1 MKVNGPAIGS
11 FLPEG
16 VAMQRITM
24 NWQGAVVKAQSLKST
39 AKAVA
44 LAAVLAAAAGGYA
57 QAADMPVKAP
67 AKAPPPAPFFF
78 VNDTAVSFTYFFDWT
93 DPGVSGGADRVPGGV
108 GDTGNK
114 FWMSQ
119 GSLDHFDLWE
129 YGATLLHLEVNQS
142 DKADPIQGQPG
153 AQGAREFYGFAQ
165 ETFSGDALTHSKIFT
180 TPITNDVGLLVRL
193 TAGTENNFLAEET
206 TQYDIGGNVDFALPK
221 ILGGSMQ
228 VGIAAHK
235 EHTYNEFNACSPG
248 GFGVASGGASGACIG
263 GGSFSGARDFE
274 WTWRLIEFNVVPLGG
289 LLGAWADAAHI
300 VNLLSV
306 IGPKGTGISTAQLY
320 RARLRWC
327 LGRLPEQR
335 NQNRN
340 LRGRSPVASTR
351 RRSSG
356 AREPHIVELVLA
368 ESIERRGW
376 LHVVAGIAWIGSSF
390 YFIHLDLSLK
400 PRPDCPSGRQGRR
413 VAGPR
418 RRLLPHDE
426 IPGGAG
432 EDAGQ
437 PDLVQ
442 MGSLHDLAVR
452 LRAAGLVYYLGADLF
467 LIDKSVLD
475 LTPCRR
481 PVRLRSLVACVA
493 VYEGLCR
500 SPLGKHEVALALVG
514 YVFLVALT
522 LRFTHVFSG
531 RGAFNQI
538 GASSAPSWWRTSS
551 SSSFPIRRRP
561 SRR

>member
-1 MKVNGPAIGS
+1 
-11 FLPEG
+11 
-16 VAMQRITM
+16 MQRITM

-289 LLGAWADAAHI
+289 LLGAWADSAHI

-306 IGPKGTGISTAQLY
+306 IGPKGTGISTAQCIALGCGGALGAFQNNETKTEIFEDVRLSVDTSKIFWGKPGIWDTYVGY
-320 RARLRWC
+320 RYW
-327 LGRLPEQR
+327 E
-335 NQNRN
+335 NRFGTN
-340 LRGRSPVASTR
+340 HNAALFAGCTTCGFGGTAA
-351 RRSSG
+351 G
-356 AREPHIVELVLA
+356 AP
-368 ESIERRGW
+368 
-376 LHVVAGIAWIGSSF
+376 GSSIMSTA
-390 YFIHLDLSLK
+390 Y
-400 PRPDCPSGRQGRR
+400 
-413 VAGPR
+413 
-418 RRLLPHDE
+418 
-426 IPGGAG
+426 
-432 EDAGQ
+432 
-437 PDLVQ
+437 
-442 MGSLHDLAVR
+442 
-452 LRAAGLVYYLGADLF
+452 
-467 LIDKSVLD
+467 
-475 LTPCRR
+475 
-481 PVRLRSLVACVA
+481 
-493 VYEGLCR
+493 
-500 SPLGKHEVALALVG
+500 VG
-514 YVFLVALT
+514 TTYHFK
-522 LRFTHVFSG
+522 
-531 RGAFNQI
+531 
-538 GASSAPSWWRTSS
+538 
-551 SSSFPIRRRP
+551 
-561 SRR
+561 